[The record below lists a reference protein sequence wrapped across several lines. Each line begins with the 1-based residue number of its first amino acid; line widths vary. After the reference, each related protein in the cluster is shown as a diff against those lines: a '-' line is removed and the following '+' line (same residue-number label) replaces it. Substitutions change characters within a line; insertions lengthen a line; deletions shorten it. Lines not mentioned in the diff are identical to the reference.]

1 MFLNN
6 NSRVENICLPETSVA
21 EGLGVV
27 LSKALRIERGLKV
40 LEGQRK
46 IEDIGIYTTK
56 GLGIN
61 TPGQCLCW

>member
-1 MFLNN
+1 M
-6 NSRVENICLPETSVA
+6 ICLPETSVA

-27 LSKALRIERGLKV
+27 LRKTLRVERGLKV

-46 IEDIGIYTTK
+46 VEDIGIYTTK

-61 TPGQCLCW
+61 APVNPKCW